1 MPAQPSAQPIGDVA
15 AAGGAEGRPRHVAVI
30 MDGNGRWAQ
39 QRSLPRIAGHRAGV
53 EAVRRLVRLTRE
65 RQIEVLTLYSFSTE
79 NWSRPEAEV
88 SELMRLLR
96 FFIRSDLADLHRNNV
111 QVRIIGERE
120 GLAPEIV
127 SLLDEAESTTAA
139 NTGLKLVVAFNY
151 GARQEMTRAV
161 RHLAGEVA
169 AGRLSAKDI
178 SAERI
183 SAELDTRDLPDP
195 DLIIRT
201 SGEQR
206 ISNFLLWQAA
216 YAEFVFLPILWP
228 DFDAAAYDDAL
239 GEFARRQR
247 RFGGV

>member
-1 MPAQPSAQPIGDVA
+1 
-15 AAGGAEGRPRHVAVI
+15 

>member
-1 MPAQPSAQPIGDVA
+1 MPAQPFPQPIGDPD
-15 AAGGAEGRPRHVAVI
+15 AGGAAGRPRHVAVI
-30 MDGNGRWAQ
+30 MDGNGRWAEK
-39 QRSLPRIAGHRAGV
+39 RSLPRVAGHRAGV
-53 EAVRRLVRLTRE
+53 EAVRQLVRLARE
-65 RQIEVLTLYSFSTE
+65 RNIEVLTIYSFSTE
-79 NWSRPEAEV
+79 NWSRPETEV

-111 QVRIIGERE
+111 KIRIIGERE

-127 SLLDEAESTTAA
+127 ALLEEAETTTVG
-139 NTGLKLVVAFNY
+139 NTGLILAVAFNY
-151 GARQEMTRAV
+151 GSRQEMTRAM
-161 RHLAGEVA
+161 RRLAQDVA
-169 AGRLSAKDI
+169 AGNLDPAAI
-178 SAERI
+178 SPELVGA
-183 SAELDTRDLPDP
+183 SLDTAGLPDP

-216 YAEFVFLPILWP
+216 YAELVFLPCLWP
-228 DFDAAAYDDAL
+228 DFDAAAFDEAL

>member
-206 ISNFLLWQAA
+206 ISNFLLWQVA

>member
-1 MPAQPSAQPIGDVA
+1 VPAQPSAQPIGDVA

>member
-1 MPAQPSAQPIGDVA
+1 VPAQPSAQPIGDVA

-127 SLLDEAESTTAA
+127 SLLEEAESTTAA

-151 GARQEMTRAV
+151 GARQEMARAV

-169 AGRLSAKDI
+169 AGRLSASDI
-178 SAERI
+178 SADRI
-183 SAELDTRDLPDP
+183 SAELDTRGLPDP

>member
-1 MPAQPSAQPIGDVA
+1 VPAQPSAQPIGDVA

-206 ISNFLLWQAA
+206 ISNFLLWQVA

>member
-15 AAGGAEGRPRHVAVI
+15 AAGGAGARPRHVAVI
-30 MDGNGRWAQ
+30 MDGNGRWAEA
-39 QRSLPRIAGHRAGV
+39 RSLPRIAGHRAGV
-53 EAVRRLVRLTRE
+53 EAVRRLVRLARE

-120 GLAPEIV
+120 GLAPEILG
-127 SLLDEAESTTAA
+127 LLEEAENTTAG

-151 GARQEMTRAV
+151 GARQEVARAM
-161 RHLAGEVA
+161 RQLAGEVA
-169 AGRLSAKDI
+169 AGRLAPGEITPERVSAM
-178 SAERI
+178 
-183 SAELDTRDLPDP
+183 LDTRGLPDP

-228 DFDAAAYDDAL
+228 DFDAAAFDDAL
-239 GEFARRQR
+239 GEFGRRQR